1 MSLPRSFMNRA
12 EAVVTAV
19 ALMLAAGGS
28 IGEGISEAQIAAGL
42 FETGLMAEMPVDAE
56 CPPISLGF
64 GTTLNR
70 SGKKRTEAHGLVH
83 AGVDWTLPEGTPIV
97 AIADGIVVE
106 TGEELEGPRGNFVA
120 IEHDSPGSRIYS
132 SYVHLS
138 GFNVARGQGVR
149 RGQVIGFVGK
159 TGRSATYV
167 HLHLNVYGSESV
179 MVGGRRWRY
188 RYDYLQLLSG
198 DMTPIDP
205 VKKRQRKV
213 PVAYID
219 QSGQIHPPGA
229 KVIWPFA
236 CKTK

>member
-1 MSLPRSFMNRA
+1 MPSSRPFRA
-12 EAVVTAV
+12 GTAVTAV
-19 ALMLAAGGS
+19 ALMLAASGS
-28 IGEGISEAQIAAGL
+28 VGQGMSGAQIAAGL
-42 FETGLMAEMPVDAE
+42 FETGLTAEMPVDAE
-56 CPPISLGF
+56 CPPMSLGF

-97 AIADGIVVE
+97 AIADGRVAEI
-106 TGEELEGPRGNFVA
+106 GEDLQDTRGIFVA
-120 IEHDSPGSRIYS
+120 LEHDSLGPRIYS

-138 GFNVARGQGVR
+138 GFNVARGQGVK
-149 RGQVIGFVGK
+149 RGQVVGFVGK
-159 TGRSATYV
+159 TGRGATYV

-205 VKKRQRKV
+205 VKKRQQKV
-213 PVAYID
+213 SVAYID
-219 QSGQIHPPGA
+219 QSGQIRPPAA
-229 KVIWPFA
+229 KVIWPFV